1 MEQRHGLPSIKGL
14 NGRFALVCWAANR
27 YTARLESNQ
36 SKARTDMKTIR
47 VRITAEELEAK
58 RISDVLERAFEDDGN
73 PVTVYEAS
81 PDGKIWAAEILLFD
95 VNPDEAAGIVRDR
108 VGADAFAAPLEAE
121 ELPDINWVEK
131 SLEGLKPV
139 RAGRFVIHG
148 AHDRDKVVPG
158 AIGIEIEAALAFGTG
173 HHGTTA
179 GCLEEIDRLLSM
191 REYER
196 ILDLGTG
203 TGVLA
208 IAAALKSRQ
217 QVLATDIDPVAT
229 TTALENARLN
239 GARHLVQ
246 GFTANGMEDRRF
258 QLYGPFDLVIA
269 NILARPLMKMAKSI
283 GANMTRTATLV
294 LSGLRIE
301 DGPRILFAYGCQ
313 GFILDRRREK
323 DGWLTL
329 TLVRGRK
336 IA

>member
-1 MEQRHGLPSIKGL
+1 MI
-14 NGRFALVCWAANR
+14 
-27 YTARLESNQ
+27 
-36 SKARTDMKTIR
+36 TIR
-47 VRITAEELEAK
+47 VKITAEELEAK
-58 RISDVLERAFEDDGN
+58 RISEILERAFEDEGN
-73 PVTVYEAS
+73 PVTIYEDS
-81 PDGKIWAAEILLFD
+81 KDGKIWSAEILLFGMETE
-95 VNPDEAAGIVRDR
+95 EAAATVRDR

-139 RAGRFVIHG
+139 RAGRFLVHG
-148 AHDRDKVVPG
+148 SHDRDKVPGG
-158 AIGIEIEAALAFGTG
+158 AIGLEIEAALAFGTG

-191 REYER
+191 REYNS

-208 IAAALKSRQ
+208 IAAALKARQ
-217 QVLATDIDPVAT
+217 QVLATDIDPIAT
-229 TTALENARLN
+229 QTALDNARLN
-239 GARHLVQ
+239 GARHLVT
-246 GFTANGMEDRRF
+246 GFTANGVEDRRF
-258 QLYGPFDLVIA
+258 NLYGPFDLVIA
-269 NILARPLMKMAKSI
+269 NILARPLMKMSRSI
-283 GANMTRTATLV
+283 CARMTPTATLV

-313 GFILDRRREK
+313 GFLLDRRREK

-336 IA
+336 HA

>member
-1 MEQRHGLPSIKGL
+1 
-14 NGRFALVCWAANR
+14 
-27 YTARLESNQ
+27 
-36 SKARTDMKTIR
+36 MKTIR

-58 RISDVLERAFEDDGN
+58 RISDILERAFEEDGY
-73 PVTVYEAS
+73 PVTIYEFT

-95 VNPDEAAGIVRDR
+95 MEPEDAIATVRDR
-108 VGADAFAAPLEAE
+108 VGADAFAAPVEAE
-121 ELPDINWVEK
+121 ALPDINWVEK

-139 RAGRFVIHG
+139 LAGRFLVHG
-148 AHDRDKVVPG
+148 GHDRDKVPGG
-158 AIGIEIEAALAFGTG
+158 AIGLEIEAALAFGTG

-191 REYER
+191 REYQS

-208 IAAALKSRQ
+208 IAAALKARQ
-217 QVLATDIDPVAT
+217 SVLATDIDPVAT
-229 TTALENARLN
+229 KTALENARLN
-239 GARHLVQ
+239 GASHLVQ
-246 GFTANGMEDRRF
+246 GFTANGMQDRRF
-258 QLYGPFDLVIA
+258 SLYGPFDLVIA

-283 GANMTRTATLV
+283 GEQMTQTATLV
-294 LSGLRIE
+294 LSGLRVE

-336 IA
+336 HA

>member
-1 MEQRHGLPSIKGL
+1 MI
-14 NGRFALVCWAANR
+14 
-27 YTARLESNQ
+27 
-36 SKARTDMKTIR
+36 TIR
-47 VRITAEELEAK
+47 VKITAEELEAK
-58 RISDVLERAFEDDGN
+58 RISEILERAFEDEGN
-73 PVTVYEAS
+73 PVTIYEDS
-81 PDGKIWAAEILLFD
+81 KDGKIWSAEILLFGMETE
-95 VNPDEAAGIVRDR
+95 EAAAMVRDR

-139 RAGRFVIHG
+139 RAGRFLVHG
-148 AHDRDKVVPG
+148 SHDRDKVPGG
-158 AIGIEIEAALAFGTG
+158 AIGLEIEAALAFGTG

-191 REYER
+191 REYNS

-208 IAAALKSRQ
+208 IAAALKARQ
-217 QVLATDIDPVAT
+217 QVLATDIDPIAT
-229 TTALENARLN
+229 QTALDNARLN
-239 GARHLVQ
+239 GARHLVT
-246 GFTANGMEDRRF
+246 GFTANGVEDRRF
-258 QLYGPFDLVIA
+258 NLYGPFDLVIA
-269 NILARPLMKMAKSI
+269 NILARPLMKMSRSI
-283 GANMTRTATLV
+283 CARMTPTATLV

-313 GFILDRRREK
+313 GFLLDRRREK

-336 IA
+336 HA